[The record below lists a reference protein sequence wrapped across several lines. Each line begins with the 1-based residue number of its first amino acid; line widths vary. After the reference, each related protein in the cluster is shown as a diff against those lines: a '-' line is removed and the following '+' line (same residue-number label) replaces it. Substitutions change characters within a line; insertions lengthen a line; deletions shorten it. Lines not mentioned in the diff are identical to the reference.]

1 MASCVS
7 SSARQS
13 RGSVPVNASCPC
25 SAPALQGAGGLAR
38 RRPRPE
44 RLPPKITA
52 AEART
57 PPIAPAPALNNRV
70 PRPLSTPHSTQPQPQ
85 QPQLSQ
91 LVPSTPNNPASTTN
105 PKPPPTSNT
114 HLRLL
119 QQDKKQP
126 LSPST
131 PKHSNTTN
139 LHFIMLAFGQR
150 RKPPPNR
157 SGKPKGC
164 ESQIRPFVRSP
175 NAPIFGLR
183 SCNPL
188 PFPVRFA
195 LRNSAV
201 QLADDPAQLGPV
213 VPRPDAP
220 HGPRA

>member
-1 MASCVS
+1 MASS
-7 SSARQS
+7 SPS
-13 RGSVPVNASCPC
+13 RPEKAAAASPVNARCPC
-25 SAPALQGAGGLAR
+25 SAPGLQGAGGLPR
-38 RRPRPE
+38 RRSQPE

-57 PPIAPAPALNNRV
+57 VLIAPAPTLHNRA
-70 PRPLSTPHSTQPQPQ
+70 PRPLSTCPRQNPNLNNHDSLNSSPALPTTHHPQQIPKHHQPQ
-85 QPQLSQ
+85 
-91 LVPSTPNNPASTTN
+91 TPISDSFNTT
-105 PKPPPTSNT
+105 
-114 HLRLL
+114 
-119 QQDKKQP
+119 KQP

-131 PKHSNTTN
+131 PKHPNTTN

-188 PFPVRFA
+188 PFPARFA